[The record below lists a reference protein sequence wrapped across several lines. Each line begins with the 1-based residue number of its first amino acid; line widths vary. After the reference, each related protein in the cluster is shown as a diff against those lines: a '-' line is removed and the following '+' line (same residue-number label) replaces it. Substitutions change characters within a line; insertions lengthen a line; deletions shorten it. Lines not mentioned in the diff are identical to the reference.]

1 MTDTSAVST
10 PLRVIGVAGSL
21 RRRSYN
27 RALLQAACELS
38 PADLIIEVR
47 HLDDLPLFNEDLES
61 GGAPLPVDRL
71 RSAVRRADGLLLVTP
86 EYNHGVPGVLKNAVD
101 WLSQP
106 VRRSALE
113 RKPVAM
119 MGASTGLAGTAR
131 SQLQL
136 RQAFV
141 LTNSPIL
148 QQPEVLVGRAHEK
161 FDASGSSAIP
171 SPANSWCSSSR
182 VLPGGWQSRSGPTQ
196 TPNS

>member
-1 MTDTSAVST
+1 MTDTSASRA
-10 PLRVIGVAGSL
+10 PLRIIGVAGSL

-38 PADLIIEVR
+38 PAELIIEVR
-47 HLDDLPLFNEDLES
+47 HLDDLPLFNEDLEN
-61 GGAPLPVDRL
+61 GGTPLPVERL
-71 RSAVRRADGLLLVTP
+71 RTAVRTADGLLLVTP

-113 RKPVAM
+113 GKPVAM

-131 SQLQL
+131 SQSQL

-161 FDASGSSAIP
+161 FDANGQLNDP
-171 SPANSWCSSSR
+171 VTR
-182 VLPGGWQSRSGPTQ
+182 EFVVLFLVRLAQWLARQKRLDSDP
-196 TPNS
+196 